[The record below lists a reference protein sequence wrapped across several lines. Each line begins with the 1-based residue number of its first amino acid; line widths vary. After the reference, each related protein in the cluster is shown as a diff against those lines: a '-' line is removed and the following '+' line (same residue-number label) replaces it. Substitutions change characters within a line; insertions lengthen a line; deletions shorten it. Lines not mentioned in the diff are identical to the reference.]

1 MSSTSLYRL
10 SGICLLIGSLL
21 VTLGVIPIFFIGD
34 DSTSTIAATGALLR
48 VLGGMLI
55 VVGLPGMYSRQA
67 QRAGLLGLIG
77 FLLTLFYILILG
89 VAGDTINAFVVP
101 FIASAAPSLLK
112 GSLPSGLETFF
123 FVGGLLGLV
132 GGILLGIATLRTSVL
147 PRWAGLPLIVGA
159 VLSFIGNFLPPVV
172 STIGIVLFLIG
183 LAWLGF
189 GVWRYQ
195 QPGVQ
200 PGFVNTREI
209 QLGFGCG
216 QRINRKFGLHQ
227 REQPGHV
234 RGLATRA

>member
-200 PGFVNTREI
+200 PELSTNAIRV
-209 QLGFGCG
+209 
-216 QRINRKFGLHQ
+216 
-227 REQPGHV
+227 
-234 RGLATRA
+234 